1 MSLSILCSL
10 LFHVSLA
17 LHGIF
22 WREETSQR
30 LTVTSLAYVEM
41 RIMLARMIWNFD
53 LVLAD
58 DSQDWM
64 ERQMIYVLWAKGA
77 LNVYLKPVVR
87 N

>member
-1 MSLSILCSL
+1 M
-10 LFHVSLA
+10 
-17 LHGIF
+17 
-22 WREETSQR
+22 
-30 LTVTSLAYVEM
+30 TSLAYVEM